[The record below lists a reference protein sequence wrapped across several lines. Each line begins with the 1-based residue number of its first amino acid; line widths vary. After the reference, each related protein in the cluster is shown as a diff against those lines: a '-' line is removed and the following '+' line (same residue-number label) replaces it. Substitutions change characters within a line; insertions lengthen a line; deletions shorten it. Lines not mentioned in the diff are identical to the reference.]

1 MAQTIFGTDYAVTA
15 LNRAFNNTSPANAV
29 FQSQKSSAGTTPEQN
44 YAFARQF
51 GSQFN
56 NISNADLAKKV
67 MTNMGALP
75 STDADVL
82 AFEEA
87 LTDYFAGVAIADRGI
102 VVLQLSQLLSGLETA
117 TGAQAVY
124 ADAAK
129 AWNKEVEQSFIY
141 SSNPSNTGPSNPG
154 DGPGGNQSAFVLT
167 TGVDNIKSSA
177 TEKTVVGIIDTN
189 NSVSTLN
196 AGDVI
201 SGTGVDGDTLRVI
214 MTAGTAYPGSA
225 TITDI
230 DRIEVQ
236 AATAAQFVAT
246 GVTGAKELISR
257 DSTAAVTF
265 NNINSLAT
273 AVGIQNSTQDLIANW
288 EPALLNGKTDAVTLV
303 LDNATGGKTQNVTLS
318 TGIEVLS
325 VKAVGTASDVG
336 SVDTVAANP
345 NFKTMNIAADV
356 ALRIRDV
363 SDTVTTID
371 ASASTAGVRLE
382 GFGAGTEMTIT
393 GGSGNDR
400 FTFAQD
406 QFTAKDKIVGGDG
419 VDRLDLSLNNTLAAK
434 NQISGIENIS
444 VVAAKS
450 ATLNLAGNTDIQTM
464 TVREGGV
471 AANVITVTNVEAP
484 LANVVYEGSAITAGA
499 TASAVQNFNNL
510 TVNLAVGKGTGTND
524 STAVSVSNGG
534 LALDALQNH
543 AFNLGT
549 LTLNGIEN
557 VSLTVADGK
566 SNLTLADTAL
576 KSLTVTSTSDVL
588 FNAALNS
595 TGLTTVDGTGVAG
608 KLTVNTATSD
618 TSVTVTLGNG
628 NNDVTFGDGVGGK
641 GNTDVITSI
650 ILGTGSNVV
659 REENVDV
666 TTGGTVARNG
676 YAVVSN
682 FDAGVGGDA
691 FGFSAHVASALN
703 QANYI
708 KQLGTGAAIAAA
720 AVGTPVR
727 KLIVLEDTAANGFSV
742 TANDE
747 NTIVSDFKAWTSGA
761 GVTWDNNLVAQ
772 DSDSVV
778 AVNGN
783 DGNTYLFRLD
793 NLDNVAGIQT
803 GAGDVIE
810 LVAVLNNVNATNLVL
825 NNFVF

>member
-1 MAQTIFGTDYAVTA
+1 MPQQVFGAAAAVSM
-15 LNRAFNNTSPANAV
+15 LNRAFNNTSPSNAV
-29 FQSQKSSAGTTPEQN
+29 FNNQLQTAGTTQESQI
-44 YAFARQF
+44 AFANQF
-51 GSQFN
+51 AAGF
-56 NISNADLAKKV
+56 ADMPAQQLV
-67 MTNMGALP
+67 EQVLGNMGLLPNDALVE
-75 STDADVL
+75 AGV
-82 AFEEA
+82 EA
-87 LTDYFAGVAIADRGI
+87 LEAYGPGMYGA
-102 VVLQLSQLLSGLETA
+102 VVLSFAKLLATLENA
-117 TGAQAVY
+117 TGEQEIFR
-124 ADAAK
+124 DAAV
-129 AWNKEVEQSFIY
+129 AWNKEVEQSFVY
-141 SSNPSNTGPSNPG
+141 SSNTNNIGPSNPG

-167 TGVDNIKSSA
+167 TRVESIKSSA

-201 SGTGVDGDTLRVI
+201 TGTGVDGDTLRVI
-214 MTAGTAYPGSA
+214 MTAGTTYPGSA

-236 AATAAQFVAT
+236 AATAAKFVAT
-246 GVTGAKELISR
+246 GITGAKELISR

-265 NNINSLAT
+265 ENINSLGT
-273 AVGIQNSTQDLIANW
+273 AVGIQNSTQNLTANW
-288 EPALLNGKTDAVTLV
+288 EPSLLNGKSDAVTLV
-303 LDNATGGKTQNVTLS
+303 LDNATGGAVQNVTLS
-318 TGIEVLS
+318 TGIEVLN
-325 VKAVGTASDVG
+325 VKAVGAASDV
-336 SVDTVAANP
+336 SQVDTAAANA

-363 SDTVTTID
+363 ADTVTTID
-371 ASASTAGVRLE
+371 ASESTAGVILS
-382 GFGAGTEMTIT
+382 GFGKGTEMTIT

-400 FTFAQD
+400 FIFGKNE
-406 QFTAKDKIVGGDG
+406 FTAKDKIVGGDG
-419 VDRLDLSLNNTLAAK
+419 VDRLDLTLNNTLAAK

-444 VVAAKS
+444 VAAD
-450 ATLNLAGNTDIQTM
+450 ANVTLNLAGNTDIETI
-464 TVREGGV
+464 TVRQDG
-471 AANVITVTNVEAP
+471 AANNITVTNVEAP
-484 LANVVYEGSAITAGA
+484 LANVVYEGTGVMDPATGLPA
-499 TASAVQNFNNL
+499 TASAAQTFDNL
-510 TVNLAVGKGTGTND
+510 TVNLGVGKGTGAND

-534 LALDALQNH
+534 VALDALQNH
-543 AFNLGT
+543 AFALGT

-666 TTGGTVARNG
+666 TTGGLVARNG

-691 FGFSAHVASALN
+691 FGFSAHANSFLSA
-703 QANYI
+703 ANFI
-708 KQLGTGAAIAAA
+708 KQAGTGAAIATSAA
-720 AVGTPVR
+720 R
-727 KLIVLEDTAANGFSV
+727 KLIVLNDAAAAGFGV

-747 NTIVSDFKAWTSGA
+747 NQIVNDFKAWTALGA
-761 GVTWDNNLVAQ
+761 TTWDNALVAQ

-793 NLDNVAGIQT
+793 NLDATAGI
-803 GAGDVIE
+803 AAADAVE
-810 LVAVLNNVNATNLVL
+810 LVAVLNNVNAANLVL